1 MFREAFE
8 KQEERNKRF
17 DERVK
22 WFHWNDFKQ
31 NLNLILFENF
41 LEMIES
47 NS

>member
-22 WFHWNDFKQ
+22 WFYWNDFKQ
-31 NLNLILFENF
+31 NLLENF

-47 NS
+47 NA